1 LVVLA
6 TNSNPSPT
14 TTSSS
19 TKRRHVAAYPLP
31 LSTQNRFRS
40 RSVRCYGLNDCWPP
54 YVRAKPLLSG
64 IGREVAEKIQI
75 AFRLRAG
82 RFLPSSTEWRG
93 NSRTWRRAFAMAP
106 LEARGA
112 VERTAATSL
121 WPGCLGVT
129 ERHQWRDS
137 DDSATC
143 AGLAPRLINVRAVD
157 VAAFVATCFAVR
169 SF

>member
-1 LVVLA
+1 M
-6 TNSNPSPT
+6 
-14 TTSSS
+14 
-19 TKRRHVAAYPLP
+19 R
-31 LSTQNRFRS
+31 
-40 RSVRCYGLNDCWPP
+40 LNDFCHR
-54 YVRAKPLLSG
+54 YARAKPLLSG

-82 RFLPSSTEWRG
+82 RFLPSRTEWRG
-93 NSRTWRRAFAMAP
+93 NSRTWRREFAMAP

-121 WPGCLGVT
+121 WPGCLGFT

-157 VAAFVATCFAVR
+157 VAALVFTSFAVR
-169 SF
+169 SFDTTDSPRQLRRR